1 MIDCS
6 MYTIDYNEVNNDIIQ
21 VDNIIEGNLIQ
32 WKKYFMNFVI
42 NNCMRAMKFWACHI
56 HPPTS
61 MKVQYSIVL
70 DCT

>member
-32 WKKYFMNFVI
+32 WKKYFMNLWLIIVWEPWNFGHVTYT
-42 NNCMRAMKFWACHI
+42 
-56 HPPTS
+56 HPPAW
-61 MKVQYSIVL
+61 KYSIV
-70 DCT
+70 